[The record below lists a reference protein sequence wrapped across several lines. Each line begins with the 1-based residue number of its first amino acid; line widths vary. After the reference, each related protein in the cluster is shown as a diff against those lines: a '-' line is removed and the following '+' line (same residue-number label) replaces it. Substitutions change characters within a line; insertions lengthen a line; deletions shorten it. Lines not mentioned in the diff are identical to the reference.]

1 MTIELKYFKQFNKN
15 KEVDA
20 KRSYAIKA
28 LEYGVF
34 IEGLEPIS
42 KETYQ
47 KIISMYGFDP
57 TTANATFYSD
67 FATAENKSNMETI
80 IERLVHY
87 YTAGEYIPNDVDT
100 SIFDYVA
107 KHLITIKPNDTQG
120 LKQELVKFVSEPFA
134 LPSSDIAEFAEVLKE
149 YEIYDI
155 PGNKELQVKLITD
168 MGIASKDPEI
178 FLRQLIY
185 LVTDATEFIKSQKE
199 IDKFDREF
207 KNQTQV
213 LNFVKS
219 YVDMVGIE
227 ELAKHYRPNKKIW
240 LIIRRHVKDLRPI
253 INRMKR
259 VSDRVHVNH
268 SSQTILERDYYAIDW
283 EKIPTYQLIKLYN
296 YLNELTQIT
305 EDSSHLQLYR
315 VRNGRTYIKPITKKH
330 EMERIISA
338 QLLILQELK
347 RRYENTDHNVYLG
360 DSTVDIKMPT
370 SGKNFIGA
378 YPMYSNLPFEP
389 KMQVGI
395 YWESDKDL
403 DLHAKSITG
412 EHVGWYSGR
421 NHNVIYTGDMIR
433 LNSHGKAS
441 EAMKVV
447 DPQHDAYVF
456 NMSPFSTRGQT
467 DGFDIF
473 IGSTDA
479 PIKDGVVIEPHQV
492 VFKTHIASNDPLT
505 FAVTTSDRVILTNFS
520 IGGHIPDEV
529 QSQDLIKLVERKT
542 NAAMSLKTFC
552 EVVGIQI
559 VDEKDENTIDFSPEG
574 ISHNSFIQLLA

>member
-1 MTIELKYFKQFNKN
+1 
-15 KEVDA
+15 
-20 KRSYAIKA
+20 
-28 LEYGVF
+28 
-34 IEGLEPIS
+34 
-42 KETYQ
+42 
-47 KIISMYGFDP
+47 
-57 TTANATFYSD
+57 
-67 FATAENKSNMETI
+67 
-80 IERLVHY
+80 
-87 YTAGEYIPNDVDT
+87 
-100 SIFDYVA
+100 
-107 KHLITIKPNDTQG
+107 
-120 LKQELVKFVSEPFA
+120 
-134 LPSSDIAEFAEVLKE
+134 
-149 YEIYDI
+149 
-155 PGNKELQVKLITD
+155 
-168 MGIASKDPEI
+168 
-178 FLRQLIY
+178 
-185 LVTDATEFIKSQKE
+185 
-199 IDKFDREF
+199 
-207 KNQTQV
+207 
-213 LNFVKS
+213 
-219 YVDMVGIE
+219 
-227 ELAKHYRPNKKIW
+227 
-240 LIIRRHVKDLRPI
+240 
-253 INRMKR
+253 
-259 VSDRVHVNH
+259 
-268 SSQTILERDYYAIDW
+268 
-283 EKIPTYQLIKLYN
+283 
-296 YLNELTQIT
+296 
-305 EDSSHLQLYR
+305 
-315 VRNGRTYIKPITKKH
+315 
-330 EMERIISA
+330 
-338 QLLILQELK
+338 
-347 RRYENTDHNVYLG
+347 
-360 DSTVDIKMPT
+360 
-370 SGKNFIGA
+370 
-378 YPMYSNLPFEP
+378 MYSNLPFEP